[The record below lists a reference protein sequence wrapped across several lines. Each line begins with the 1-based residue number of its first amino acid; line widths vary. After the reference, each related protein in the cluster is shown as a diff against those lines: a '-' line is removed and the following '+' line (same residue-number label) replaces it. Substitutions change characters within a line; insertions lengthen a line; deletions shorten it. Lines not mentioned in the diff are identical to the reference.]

1 MELRGEAVR
10 PSPACSAILQRLV
23 ICRGIEMFVL
33 ILKILA
39 IAATLT
45 DSIELPCSKSDS
57 ASVDDAETG
66 ERPRQD
72 DWGICTELVAVRQLT
87 SSPETNKP

>member
-1 MELRGEAVR
+1 
-10 PSPACSAILQRLV
+10 
-23 ICRGIEMFVL
+23 MFL
-33 ILKILA
+33 MILKILV
-39 IAATLT
+39 IAATLK
-45 DSIELPCSKSDS
+45 DNIELLCSPSDS
-57 ASVDDAETG
+57 DSVDDADTG

>member
-1 MELRGEAVR
+1 
-10 PSPACSAILQRLV
+10 
-23 ICRGIEMFVL
+23 MFL
-33 ILKILA
+33 MILKILA
-39 IAATLT
+39 IAATLK
-45 DSIELPCSKSDS
+45 DNIEISCSQSDS

-87 SSPETNKP
+87 SSPKTNKP

>member
-1 MELRGEAVR
+1 
-10 PSPACSAILQRLV
+10 
-23 ICRGIEMFVL
+23 MFL
-33 ILKILA
+33 MILKILA

-45 DSIELPCSKSDS
+45 DHNSELTR
-57 ASVDDAETG
+57 SVVFGDPDDAELA
-66 ERPRQD
+66 ERIRQD

>member
-1 MELRGEAVR
+1 
-10 PSPACSAILQRLV
+10 
-23 ICRGIEMFVL
+23 MFL
-33 ILKILA
+33 MILKILA
-39 IAATLT
+39 IAATLK
-45 DSIELPCSKSDS
+45 DNIELSCSQSDS
-57 ASVDDAETG
+57 VSVDDAETS